1 MPFHETIQDLGL
13 ALGQPRMWFVCSA
26 HKMVR
31 VGRDHEAVAISLVK
45 PGLCPLSRSAFFT
58 HSFSVC
64 DVQPILLAIETIA
77 DHRDACSCS

>member
-1 MPFHETIQDLGL
+1 MSAVELRPGKIRARLAQDVIGL
-13 ALGQPRMWFVCSA
+13 AKLPVLPLERLEPGCHIA
-26 HKMVR
+26 
-31 VGRDHEAVAISLVK
+31 
-45 PGLCPLSRSAFFT
+45 GLCPLSRSAFFT

>member
-1 MPFHETIQDLGL
+1 VSAVELRLGKIRARLAQDLIGCRSSRFSRSR
-13 ALGQPRMWFVCSA
+13 ALSLV
-26 HKMVR
+26 
-31 VGRDHEAVAISLVK
+31 DISLVK

-77 DHRDACSCS
+77 NHRDACSCS